1 MARGWS
7 QAEQAA
13 ADEEMR
19 RQQEQMGVSQG
30 ADGGYTKRIY
40 DGTTYGGGGVD
51 VRFDADSPGGRQ
63 VGKQSDQVELER
75 YRSLAEAAAARQ
87 AYQVDFGRAQ
97 ADRANG
103 LQARGQQVDA
113 LGLQQQAAAG
123 NAPSRA
129 ALMGNQMAGQS
140 LEATLGAGAGARGL
154 GAAAAQ
160 SMAMRGQGG
169 MQLGGMQQMAGLRS
183 QEMQDARGQYMA
195 GASGIRGGDYA
206 SQAMSQQQAEA
217 QAQAENAQRR
227 LNQQGQMG
235 YEQAGLNVQQAELD
249 ASLRKAAVQNAEN
262 ERTRNEHDE
271 RNARAMRVYT
281 AGANAITTLGT
292 RSDINTKQNARKLS
306 FSDAHAKREAYALG
320 RAHQWEQAKGGK
332 PVEWAYEM
340 PDDIAERGEMSGDRG
355 RAKPAGGKA
364 AGSSVARPERVALP
378 EEHPVMDAVTGA
390 ANTAQRG
397 FDAAVDS
404 RANGLAVDA
413 LGYMSG
419 AATPAG
425 AQMVTP
431 PLTRSMQTFQ
441 REPMAA
447 PVAMSDEQTKGGIA
461 SLYEAPGTE
470 RHWDRDV
477 SSQPDVTSGASL
489 SGPTPKYSSGGGLA
503 KAAAAK
509 QSGPRKMSD
518 AELKKLGEG
527 MLAGQESAGKAQLAE
542 GPAVKDDMGKALA
555 DMQPYEY
562 EYKPEY
568 GGDEGQ
574 RPGEKNVGPM
584 AQDMAKNPI
593 TGSAVVR
600 RPDGML
606 AVDMTKAG
614 KLSLGAIGYLA
625 AKQRELEEQMA
636 RMKKGGS

>member
-1 MARGWS
+1 MARKGWS
-7 QAEQAA
+7 DEEQAE
-13 ADEEMR
+13 AD
-19 RQQEQMGVSQG
+19 RQFANGSTGPQG
-30 ADGGYTKRIY
+30 PTLSTTRKYNAN
-40 DGTTYGGGGVD
+40 TYGGGQVD
-51 VRFDADSPGGRQ
+51 VTTDYANGRTTTM
-63 VGKQSDQVELER
+63 GPSSDQVELQR
-75 YRSLAEAAAARQ
+75 YRGLGEAAANRQ

-97 ADRANG
+97 ADRANS

-129 ALMGNQMAGQS
+129 AIMGNQMAGQS
-140 LEATLGAGAGARGL
+140 LETTLGAGAGARGL

-160 SMAMRGQGG
+160 SMAMRGQGA

-195 GASGIRGGDYA
+195 GASGIRAGDYA
-206 SQAMSQQQAEA
+206 NQAMSQQQAEA
-217 QAQAENAQRR
+217 QAQSENAQRR
-227 LNQQGQMG
+227 LNQGAQMG
-235 YEQAGLNVQQAELD
+235 YEQAGLNVEQAQLD
-249 ASLRKAAVQNAEN
+249 ASTRLAAAQNAEN
-262 ERTRNEHDE
+262 AAQQAEHDA
-271 RNARAMRVYT
+271 RNARAMKVYQ
-281 AGANAITTLGT
+281 AGASVIGAAA
-292 RSDINTKQNARKLS
+292 SDVNTKQGMRKLS

-320 RAHQWEQAKGGK
+320 RAHQWEQTKAGK

-340 PDDIAERGEMSGDRG
+340 PADITDRGEMSGDRG

-364 AGSSVARPERVALP
+364 AGSTMMRPERKPLP
-378 EEHPVMDAVTGA
+378 EERPVRDFVNDTTNA
-390 ANTAQRG
+390 AQHG

-404 RANGLAVDA
+404 YAIDE
-413 LGYMSG
+413 
-419 AATPAG
+419 AAKGIA
-425 AQMVTP
+425 AAP
-431 PLTRSMQTFQ
+431 PDRRMMTFQ
-441 REPMAA
+441 RDMPPPQA
-447 PVAMSDEQTKGGIA
+447 VAMSDEQSKGGIA

-477 SSQPDVTSGASL
+477 STQPDVTSGASL

-527 MLAGQESAGKAQLAE
+527 MLAGQDSAGKAQLAE

-574 RPGEKNVGPM
+574 QPGEKNVGPM

-593 TGSAVVR
+593 TGSAVIR

-625 AKQRELEEQMA
+625 AEQRAMKEQMA